1 MVKIKR
7 VILFLLAGLMAFIY
21 YISVFDNI
29 SDSLVRLH
37 IISNSN
43 TSRDTEIKLMV
54 RDQILSDMRGY
65 FNRDIKREEVIN
77 LIPEIERSAN
87 DYLKS
92 QGISYSAQVIYE
104 NTDIPRKEYNEIIL
118 PKGEYSAIKVILGD
132 GGGENWWC
140 VAYPPLC
147 FTEEVFGGMSG
158 KGEKALRDMV
168 GERGFGVI
176 TSDIKYEL
184 KIVEISK
191 KLFKKITG

>member
-1 MVKIKR
+1 M
-7 VILFLLAGLMAFIY
+7 LAGLMAFIY
-21 YISVFDNI
+21 YVSVFDNI

-43 TSRDTEIKLMV
+43 TSRDTEIKLRV
-54 RDQILSDMRGY
+54 RDHVLSDMRGY
-65 FNRDIKREEVIN
+65 FDSDIKREEVIN
-77 LIPEIERSAN
+77 LIPELERSAN

-92 QGISYSAQVIYE
+92 QGISYSARVIYE

-118 PKGEYSAIKVILGD
+118 PRGEYSAIKVILGE

-147 FTEEVFGGMSG
+147 FTEEVFGGISD

-168 GERGFGVI
+168 GERGFEVI

-191 KLFKKITG
+191 KIFRKIIG

>member
-92 QGISYSAQVIYE
+92 QGISYSARVIYE
-104 NTDIPRKEYNEIIL
+104 NADIPRKEYNKIIL

-147 FTEEVFGGMSG
+147 FTEEVFGGMSE